1 MRFGAVS
8 SLGWLPWVAEFV
20 SAVVVLRFWGV
31 RRPWGNSKGR
41 DGERECPVGFLFSF
55 QLFFVLFL
63 FLGLLE
69 KESKMEAGFCDWL
82 SLKWMKGKRVWEG
95 FAGSG

>member
-1 MRFGAVS
+1 M
-8 SLGWLPWVAEFV
+8 